1 MFFIAAPT
9 SGGAVLGTLGGGGI
23 ALALTALLIL
33 GVRGGGRIKL
43 GAGKAGVV
51 AFLAGTS
58 YVAAGKIWAN
68 AERVVAQ
75 GLTGFGV
82 GSDGPFGNVG
92 IGAVAL
98 LLLIIMVAAP
108 LTAVRAAVVAM
119 IAAFVWPATGDGT
132 IWAIPGQL
140 AAAALMSFGG

>member
-1 MFFIAAPT
+1 MHVIAAPT
-9 SGGAVLGTLGGGGI
+9 SGGAVLGSLGGGGI

-33 GVRGGGRIKL
+33 GVRGGGRIKF
-43 GAGKAGVV
+43 GAGKAGVC

-58 YVAAGKIWAN
+58 YVAAGKIWEN

-82 GSDGPFGNVG
+82 GSDGPFGHVG

-98 LLLIIMVAAP
+98 LLLIIMLAAP
-108 LTAVRAAVVAM
+108 LNAKTAAGVSL

>member
-1 MFFIAAPT
+1 MHVIAAPT
-9 SGGAVLGTLGGGGI
+9 SGGAVLGSLGGGGI

-33 GVRGGGRIKL
+33 GVRGGGRIKF
-43 GAGKAGVV
+43 GAGKAGVC

-58 YVAAGKIWAN
+58 YVAAGKIWEN

-82 GSDGPFGNVG
+82 GSDGPFGHVG

-98 LLLIIMVAAP
+98 LLLIIMLAAP
-108 LTAVRAAVVAM
+108 LGAKSAAVVAL

-140 AAAALMSFGG
+140 AAAALMSVGG

>member
-1 MFFIAAPT
+1 MLIAAPT

-33 GVRGGGRIKL
+33 GVQGKGRIKF

-68 AERVVAQ
+68 AEKVVAQ

-98 LLLIIMVAAP
+98 LLLIIMIAAP
-108 LTAVRAAVVAM
+108 LNAGRASAVAM
-119 IAAFVWPATGDGT
+119 IAAFVWPTTGDGT

-140 AAAALMSFGG
+140 AAATLMSFGG

>member
-1 MFFIAAPT
+1 MLHIAAPT
-9 SGGAVLGTLGGGGI
+9 SGGAVLGSLGGGGI
-23 ALALTALLIL
+23 ALALTVLLIL

-43 GAGKAGVV
+43 DTGKAGVV

-58 YVAAGKIWAN
+58 YVAAGKIWEN
-68 AERVVAQ
+68 AEKVVAQ

-82 GSDGPFGNVG
+82 GSDGPFGHVG

-98 LLLIIMVAAP
+98 ILLIIMLAAP
-108 LTAVRAAVVAM
+108 LGAKSAATVAM

-140 AAAALMSFGG
+140 AAATLMSFGG